1 MTILPT
7 PHTIPLAP
15 ATERTG
21 ARPPGFRDTWM
32 WEVIKW
38 GGIWGAACLIFA
50 SQNALRFI
58 VRGQPVDWFSAVWV
72 EWLYWVPWFVMTPF
86 LLRASR
92 RWPLGSGAPKSNL
105 AWHLL
110 FMVGF
115 SIVQVVASDLLQYW
129 AGVSHGVFTAPD
141 RAQRALVGYS
151 RSFPALAIT
160 AWWKYWV
167 FMGCRYAFDYHRR
180 FREREV
186 AAAQLETQL
195 ATAQLQALRTQLH
208 PHFLFN
214 ALHSAAMLTMI
225 DPERAHRVLVQLSA
239 LLRTTLDRSSS
250 AEVPLSEEI
259 DFVDQYLA
267 IERVRFQDRLRVAIE
282 ADDDALAAAV
292 PNLILQPLV
301 ENAVRHGIARR
312 TDSGELTIRATC
324 TNGTLVLEV
333 EDDGD
338 GLPNAWTLSPPQGTG
353 VGLTNVRSRLERIYG
368 DQGRLELLTP
378 TDAAGNPKRGTLAR
392 VSMPYRKLSAI
403 SYQLS
408 AQTAGNPTAGTATT
422 GTATT
427 GTATAASQTAARA

>member
-1 MTILPT
+1 MTTLPT
-7 PHTIPLAP
+7 PQTIPLAP
-15 ATERTG
+15 ATERGVT
-21 ARPPGFRDTWM
+21 RSPGFRDTWL
-32 WEVIKW
+32 WQVIKW

-58 VRGQPVDWFSAVWV
+58 VRGQPIDWFQAVWL
-72 EWLYWVPWFVMTPF
+72 EWLYWVPWYAMTP
-86 LLRASR
+86 LLLGAAR
-92 RWPLGSGAPKSNL
+92 RWPLGSGAPRSNL

-115 SIVQVVASDLLQYW
+115 SLVQVITSDLLQYW
-129 AGVSHGVFTAPD
+129 AGVSHGVFTEPD
-141 RAQRALVGYS
+141 RAQRALVGFS

-195 ATAQLQALRTQLH
+195 ATAQLQALRMQLH

-225 DPERAHRVLVQLSA
+225 DPEGAHRVLVQLSA
-239 LLRTTLDRSSS
+239 LLRTTLDRSSA

-282 ADDDALAAAV
+282 ADDDSLSAAV

-312 TDSGELTIRATC
+312 SDSGELRIRAVRN
-324 TNGTLVLEV
+324 NGVLVLEV
-333 EDDGD
+333 EDDGE
-338 GLPNAWTLSPPQGTG
+338 GLPNAWTLSPPHGTG
-353 VGLTNVRSRLERIYG
+353 VGLTNIRSRLERIYG
-368 DQGRLELLTP
+368 DRGRLELLTP
-378 TDAAGNPKRGTLAR
+378 TDAAGKPKRGTLAR
-392 VSMPYRKLSAI
+392 VTIPYRQLSAI
-403 SYQLS
+403 SHQPS
-408 AQTAGNPTAGTATT
+408 AQTAGTPKADQ
-422 GTATT
+422 
-427 GTATAASQTAARA
+427 QTAAFR